1 MKNNKNKEGI
11 LNMIDIF
18 ICEDN
23 KKQLDLFTTYISNLI
38 LIEGFDMKIVQATS
52 DPHQLLKEILTAE
65 NTGLFFL
72 DIDLRS
78 DMNGLTLAQR
88 IRQIQPRCF
97 IVFIT
102 SHSEMSFLTFQYK
115 AEALDFIVKDSAE
128 HIKSKI
134 HECLLDVNSKYTSSN
149 NNVTRTFTINQND
162 KRIVIDY
169 NDIIFFETSNN
180 IHKIILHARK
190 RVIEFTGQLKDIEQQ
205 LDYRFYRCHT
215 SYIINKDNITDI
227 DFKELLVHMNNG
239 ETCPVSGRKK
249 KGLKKLVS

>member
-1 MKNNKNKEGI
+1 
-11 LNMIDIF
+11 MIDIF

-23 KKQLDLFTTYISNLI
+23 AKQLNLFKTYISNFI
-38 LIEGFDMKIVQATS
+38 LMEGFDMRIVQATA
-52 DPHQLLKEILTAE
+52 DPHQLLKEILTIE

-72 DIDLRS
+72 DIDLQS
-78 DMNGLTLAQR
+78 DMNGLALAQR

-115 AEALDFIVKDSAE
+115 AEALDFIVKDTAD

-134 HECLLDVNSKYTSSN
+134 HECLLDVNNKYTSLN
-149 NNVTRTFTINQND
+149 NDITRTFTINQND

-169 NDIIFFETSNN
+169 NDIIFFETSSN
-180 IHKIILHARK
+180 IHKIILHAKK

-205 LDYRFYRCHT
+205 LDYRFY
-215 SYIINKDNITDI
+215 SINKDNIADV
-227 DFKELLVHMNNG
+227 DFKELTIHMNNG
-239 ETCPVSGRKK
+239 ESCPVSVRRK
-249 KGLKKLVS
+249 KGLKKLMQ

>member
-180 IHKIILHARK
+180 IHKIILLARK

-239 ETCPVSGRKK
+239 ETCPVSVRKK

>member
-1 MKNNKNKEGI
+1 
-11 LNMIDIF
+11 MIDIF

-102 SHSEMSFLTFQYK
+102 SHSDMSFLTFQYK

-239 ETCPVSGRKK
+239 ETCPVSVRKK

>member
-1 MKNNKNKEGI
+1 
-11 LNMIDIF
+11 MIDIF

-169 NDIIFFETSNN
+169 NDIIFFETFNN

-239 ETCPVSGRKK
+239 ETCPVSVRKK

>member
-1 MKNNKNKEGI
+1 
-11 LNMIDIF
+11 MIDIF

-205 LDYRFYRCHT
+205 LDHRFYRCHT

-239 ETCPVSGRKK
+239 ETCPVSVRKK

>member
-1 MKNNKNKEGI
+1 
-11 LNMIDIF
+11 MIDIF

-23 KKQLDLFTTYISNLI
+23 KKQLNLFQKYISDFI
-38 LIEGFDMKIVQATS
+38 LIEGFDMQIVQATA
-52 DPHQLLKEILTAE
+52 DPHVILKESQTAE

-72 DIDLRS
+72 DIDLKS
-78 DMNGLTLAQR
+78 DMNGLALAQR

-115 AEALDFIVKDSAE
+115 AEALDFIVKDSTE
-128 HIKSKI
+128 HIKVKI
-134 HECLLDVNSKYTSSN
+134 HECLLDVNSKYTSLN
-149 NNVTRTFTINQND
+149 NSITHTFTINQND

-169 NDIIFFETSNN
+169 NDILFFETSSN
-180 IHKIILHARK
+180 IHKIILHAQK

-215 SYIINKDNITDI
+215 SYIINKDNISDV
-227 DFKELLVHMNNG
+227 DFKALQVHMNNG
-239 ETCPVSGRKK
+239 ENCPISVRKK
-249 KGLKKLVS
+249 KGLKKLLQ

>member
-1 MKNNKNKEGI
+1 MFFPSRYLVQK
-11 LNMIDIF
+11 
-18 ICEDN
+18 
-23 KKQLDLFTTYISNLI
+23 YISNFI
-38 LIEGFDMKIVQATS
+38 LMEGFDMQIVQATA
-52 DPHQLLKEILTAE
+52 DPHVILKEIRTAE

-72 DIDLRS
+72 DIDLKS

-115 AEALDFIVKDSAE
+115 AEALDFIVKDSTE
-128 HIKSKI
+128 HIKAKI
-134 HECLLDVNSKYTSSN
+134 HECLLDVSSKYTSLN
-149 NNVTRTFTINQND
+149 NSITRTFTINQND

-169 NDIIFFETSNN
+169 SDILFFETSSN
-180 IHKIILHARK
+180 IHKIILHAKK

-215 SYIINKDNITDI
+215 SYIINKDNISDV
-227 DFKELLVHMNNG
+227 DFKELQVHMNNG
-239 ETCPVSGRKK
+239 ESCPISVRKK
-249 KGLKKLVS
+249 KGLKKLLQ

>member
-1 MKNNKNKEGI
+1 M
-11 LNMIDIF
+11 
-18 ICEDN
+18 
-23 KKQLDLFTTYISNLI
+23 Q
-38 LIEGFDMKIVQATS
+38 IVQATA
-52 DPHQLLKEILTAE
+52 DPHVILKEIRTAE

-72 DIDLRS
+72 DIDLKS

-115 AEALDFIVKDSAE
+115 AEALDFIVKDSTE
-128 HIKSKI
+128 HIKAKI
-134 HECLLDVNSKYTSSN
+134 HECLLDVSSKYTSLN
-149 NNVTRTFTINQND
+149 NSITRTFTINQND

-169 NDIIFFETSNN
+169 SDILFFETSSN
-180 IHKIILHARK
+180 IHKIILHAKK

-215 SYIINKDNITDI
+215 SYIINKDNISDV
-227 DFKELLVHMNNG
+227 DFKELQVHMNNG
-239 ETCPVSGRKK
+239 ESCPISVRKK
-249 KGLKKLVS
+249 KGLKKLLQ

>member
-11 LNMIDIF
+11 LNIIDIF

-239 ETCPVSGRKK
+239 ETCPVSVRKK

>member
-1 MKNNKNKEGI
+1 
-11 LNMIDIF
+11 MIYIF

-239 ETCPVSGRKK
+239 ETCPVSVRKK

>member
-1 MKNNKNKEGI
+1 
-11 LNMIDIF
+11 MIMF
-18 ICEDN
+18 FPSRYLVQ
-23 KKQLDLFTTYISNLI
+23 KYISNFI
-38 LIEGFDMKIVQATS
+38 LMEGFDMQIVQATA
-52 DPHQLLKEILTAE
+52 DPHVILKEIRTAE

-72 DIDLRS
+72 DIDLKS

-115 AEALDFIVKDSAE
+115 AEALDFIVKDSTE
-128 HIKSKI
+128 HIKAKI
-134 HECLLDVNSKYTSSN
+134 HECLLDVSSKYTSLN
-149 NNVTRTFTINQND
+149 NSITRTFTINQND

-169 NDIIFFETSNN
+169 SDILFFETSSN
-180 IHKIILHARK
+180 IHKIILHAKK

-215 SYIINKDNITDI
+215 SYIINKDNISDV
-227 DFKELLVHMNNG
+227 DFKELQVHMNNG
-239 ETCPVSGRKK
+239 ESCPISVRKK
-249 KGLKKLVS
+249 KGLKKLLQ

>member
-1 MKNNKNKEGI
+1 
-11 LNMIDIF
+11 MIDIF

-23 KKQLDLFTTYISNLI
+23 KKQLNLFQKYISNLI
-38 LIEGFDMKIVQATS
+38 LMEGFDMQIVQATA
-52 DPHQLLKEILTAE
+52 DPHVILKEIRTSE

-72 DIDLRS
+72 DIDLKS
-78 DMNGLTLAQR
+78 DMDGLALAQR

-115 AEALDFIVKDSAE
+115 AEALDFIVKDSTE
-128 HIKSKI
+128 HIKAKI
-134 HECLLDVNSKYTSSN
+134 HECLLDVSSKYTSLN
-149 NNVTRTFTINQND
+149 NSITRTFTINQND

-169 NDIIFFETSNN
+169 SDILFFETSSN
-180 IHKIILHARK
+180 IHKIILHAKK

-215 SYIINKDNITDI
+215 SYIINKDNISDV
-227 DFKELLVHMNNG
+227 DFKELQVHMNNG
-239 ETCPVSGRKK
+239 ESCPISVRRK
-249 KGLKKLVS
+249 KGLKKLLQ

>member
-1 MKNNKNKEGI
+1 
-11 LNMIDIF
+11 MIDIF

-38 LIEGFDMKIVQATS
+38 LIKGFDMKIVQATS

-239 ETCPVSGRKK
+239 ETCPVSVRKK

>member
-1 MKNNKNKEGI
+1 M
-11 LNMIDIF
+11 
-18 ICEDN
+18 
-23 KKQLDLFTTYISNLI
+23 Q
-38 LIEGFDMKIVQATS
+38 IVQATA
-52 DPHQLLKEILTAE
+52 DPHVILKEIRTAE

-72 DIDLRS
+72 DIDLKS

-115 AEALDFIVKDSAE
+115 AEALDFIVKDSTE
-128 HIKSKI
+128 HLKAKI
-134 HECLLDVNSKYTSSN
+134 HECLLDVSSKYTSLN
-149 NNVTRTFTINQND
+149 NSITRTFTINQND

-169 NDIIFFETSNN
+169 SDILFFETSSN
-180 IHKIILHARK
+180 IHKIILHAKK

-215 SYIINKDNITDI
+215 SYIINKDNISDV
-227 DFKELLVHMNNG
+227 DFKELQVHMNNG
-239 ETCPVSGRKK
+239 ESCPISVRKK
-249 KGLKKLVS
+249 KGLKKLLQ